1 MSILNRTA
9 ATRPAA
15 AAAAALKA
23 TTSPVR
29 PLPLLGG
36 GYVTTRTFGTPA
48 EGTYVT
54 TRNGGT
60 VQVRGTYVSSPNRSI
75 TEQSEGRYTD
85 RG

>member
-1 MSILNRTA
+1 MSILNRTTT
-9 ATRPAA
+9 ATRPTAA
-15 AAAAALKA
+15 HRA

-36 GYVTTRTFGTPA
+36 RYVTTRTFGTPA

-54 TRNGGT
+54 TRNGGA
-60 VQVRGTYVSSPNRSI
+60 VQVRGTYVTSPNRSI